1 MSEQQGNSNKNVIS
15 FKGRVT
21 GYAFMAKLGTKWNI
35 TDVIKKEVPE
45 GFACLG
51 YLGNKGVEPSRA
63 LSTKEI
69 ADMNGTVIATTTT
82 SYKEKYKLT
91 LMERSEAALKLAFGN
106 LNYVEDKANNGFV
119 VKHNQ
124 NFGVH
129 HAFLFR
135 FITNQTDDVIE
146 YTDIYIPDGVVSA
159 VGKMGL
165 AANAT
170 YSCDV
175 TISAMQDEAGNNA
188 YEYTVKQPIV
198 NTAAAVTS
206 ASADT
211 TVSAGTSH

>member
-1 MSEQQGNSNKNVIS
+1 MSEQQGNTNKNVIS

-21 GYAFMAKLGTKWNI
+21 GYAFMAKPGTKWNI
-35 TDVIKKEVPE
+35 TDVVKKEVPE

-69 ADMNGTVIATTTT
+69 TDANGTVIATTTT

-106 LNYVEDKANNGFV
+106 LNYIEDKANNGFI

-135 FITNQTDDVIE
+135 YITKQTDDAIE
-146 YTDIYIPDGVVSA
+146 YTDIYVPDGVVSA
-159 VGKMGL
+159 VGK
-165 AANAT
+165 ASFSANDT
-170 YSCDV
+170 YACDV
-175 TISAMQDEAGNNA
+175 TISAMQDENGNNA
-188 YEYTVKQPIV
+188 YEYTVKQPL
-198 NTAAAVTS
+198 AGQ
-206 ASADT
+206 DT

>member
-1 MSEQQGNSNKNVIS
+1 MSEQQGNTNKNVIS

-21 GYAFMAKLGTKWNI
+21 GYAFMAPLGTKWNI
-35 TDVIKKEVPE
+35 TDVVKKEVPE
-45 GFACLG
+45 GFSCLG

-63 LSTKEI
+63 LSTKEVLD
-69 ADMNGTVIATTTT
+69 ANGTIVATTTT

-91 LMERSEAALKLAFGN
+91 LLERSEAALKLAFGN
-106 LNYVEDKANNGFV
+106 LNYVEDKANNGFI

-135 FITNQTDDVIE
+135 YITKQTDDVIE
-146 YTDIYIPDGVVSA
+146 YTDIYVPDGVVSA
-159 VGKMGL
+159 VGK
-165 AANAT
+165 ASFSANST
-170 YSCDV
+170 YACDV
-175 TISAMQDEAGNNA
+175 TISAMQDENGNNA

-198 NTAAAVTS
+198 SAP

-211 TVSAGTSH
+211 TVSASVSH

>member
-21 GYAFMAKLGTKWNI
+21 GYAFMAPLGTKWNI

-45 GFACLG
+45 GFSCLG

-69 ADMNGTVIATTTT
+69 TDANGTVIATTTT

-91 LMERSEAALKLAFGN
+91 LMERSEAALKLAFGS
-106 LNYVEDKANNGFV
+106 LNYIEDKANNGFI

-135 FITNQTDDVIE
+135 YITKQTDNAIE
-146 YTDIYIPDGVVSA
+146 YTDIYVPDGVVSA
-159 VGKMGL
+159 VGK
-165 AANAT
+165 ASFSANDT
-170 YSCDV
+170 YACDV
-175 TISAMQDEAGNNA
+175 TISAMQDESGNNA
-188 YEYTVKQPIV
+188 YEYTVKQPL
-198 NTAAAVTS
+198 AG
-206 ASADT
+206 ADT
-211 TVSAGTSH
+211 TVSASTSH